1 MTPAKLSLRASAVGF
16 PRGFKVRLF
25 RLITVF
31 GLLASLSYLLAAGKI
46 FPYAYVQEDLPN
58 GLRLITIPTDFPNLV
73 SLYIVVGAGSRN
85 EVEPGKTGY
94 AHLFE
99 HLMFRGTAEY
109 PPEKYDAT
117 MKVAG
122 AASNAFTTS
131 DFTAYHT
138 TFSKED
144 LPVMLSMEA
153 DRFQHLDYTEAA
165 FRTETLAV
173 LGEYNK
179 NSADPGQKLYETMRA
194 TGFTTHTYSH
204 TTMGF
209 LKDVQAMPEA
219 YQYGREFFS
228 RYYRPEYTTIIVAGD
243 VEPKRVRALIDER
256 WGNWKRGNFT
266 AKIPVEPPQDGPRTA
281 HVDWPS
287 ETLPMLDVAWRG
299 PAYSD
304 DTMDTVAL
312 DAISRLGFD
321 QNSALYQKLVVDEQK
336 VDLLSAGP
344 PNNLDPEFFGVYA
357 RVKDAKDLPSVEEQ
371 IKATARSFADTPV
384 DAKKLEAL
392 KQHLRYEFAMQLD
405 NSEAIAATV
414 AQYVALRRTPETMNR
429 YYDLCAKLTA
439 ADIQRVAKQ
448 VLIDKNLD
456 VVTLTSSPQK
466 GDAK

>member
-1 MTPAKLSLRASAVGF
+1 MAAFLAV
-16 PRGFKVRLF
+16 L
-25 RLITVF
+25 LVF
-31 GLLASLSYLLAAGKI
+31 GAGQLMAADKI
-46 FPYAYVQEDLPN
+46 FPYAYEQSDLPN
-58 GLRLITIPTDFPNLV
+58 GLRLITIPTGFPNLV

-109 PPEKYDAT
+109 PPAKYNET
-117 MKVAG
+117 LKNAG

-144 LPVMLSMEA
+144 LPLLLSMEA

-179 NSADPGQKLYETMRA
+179 NSANPGQKVYETLRA
-194 TGFTTHTYSH
+194 TGFHSHTYGH

-209 LKDVQAMPEA
+209 LDDVRAMPEA
-219 YQYGREFFS
+219 YQYGKDFFA

-243 VEPKRVRALIDER
+243 IDPKRVKSLVEER
-256 WGNWKRGNFT
+256 WGAWKRGNYQ
-266 AKIPVEPPQDGPRTA
+266 AQIPVEAPQDAPRRA

-287 ETLPMLDVAWRG
+287 DTLPLLTVAWRG

-304 DTMDTVAL
+304 TTMDTVAL

-321 QNSALYQKLVVDEQK
+321 QNSPLYQKLVVEEQK
-336 VDLLSAGP
+336 VDALGANP
-344 PNNLDPEFFGVYA
+344 AENLDPEFFTVSA
-357 RVKDAKDLPSVEEQ
+357 RVKDAKDLASVEEQ
-371 IKATARSFADTPV
+371 IRATAASFAEKPV
-384 DAKKLEAL
+384 DAAKLETL
-392 KQHLRYEFAMQLD
+392 KQHLRYEFALQLD

-414 AQYVALRRTPETMNR
+414 AQYVALRRTPETINR
-429 YYDLCAKLTA
+429 YYELSAKLTA

-448 VLIDKNLD
+448 VLIDRNLD
-456 VVTLTSSPQK
+456 VVTLTSATANGGGK
-466 GDAK
+466 